1 MKKLVKFSF
10 FIVFCF
16 CSFSLLGQTFNISGN
31 AKTYAGDTLKMYA
44 LMDYI
49 SKNEYLIAKAAVDKN
64 GNFTFSGRISEIT
77 PAYIDLI
84 VFKGLIYL
92 QPGKNCE
99 IVLPEKQEIAIQDKL
114 NPYFKKREFYIKS
127 INPDKEDLNYL
138 IPEFEKHYNAALGK
152 VLYSL
157 KGISK
162 ASTDSIENAINQ
174 KFSSKNKYFEDYK
187 NYRFAILDYT
197 AYHRSKTDIV
207 RDLFTNKD
215 VLTNNLAYSEVFDE
229 IFSNIFIAGKSS
241 AITIK
246 DLYLGIKDKSY
257 NTLKKQFLANENVK
271 SEKFAD
277 YLILKGLRD
286 AYYFDSYPKE
296 NLVAIVDSMAQ
307 TCNDLFFRK
316 IAANLS
322 KDFTTLLCGYA
333 PAQILLKDI
342 NDEEYY
348 LEKSSGKFVYLTF
361 FNPDSYTSNGDLEL
375 LKTIYKE
382 VPPEM
387 LDIVT
392 IFVSQNKEDMKKLL
406 QSDSDIKWKV
416 LWYNYDNSLLKKY
429 NIRAFPMYYLINPEG
444 VLSMNPAPGPQEDF
458 PSKFSAAYRS
468 WKNEQY
474 RKQYRENQGI
484 K

>member
-1 MKKLVKFSF
+1 
-10 FIVFCF
+10 
-16 CSFSLLGQTFNISGN
+16 
-31 AKTYAGDTLKMYA
+31 
-44 LMDYI
+44 
-49 SKNEYLIAKAAVDKN
+49 
-64 GNFTFSGRISEIT
+64 
-77 PAYIDLI
+77 
-84 VFKGLIYL
+84 
-92 QPGKNCE
+92 
-99 IVLPEKQEIAIQDKL
+99 
-114 NPYFKKREFYIKS
+114 
-127 INPDKEDLNYL
+127 
-138 IPEFEKHYNAALGK
+138 
-152 VLYSL
+152 
-157 KGISK
+157 
-162 ASTDSIENAINQ
+162 
-174 KFSSKNKYFEDYK
+174 
-187 NYRFAILDYT
+187 
-197 AYHRSKTDIV
+197 
-207 RDLFTNKD
+207 
-215 VLTNNLAYSEVFDE
+215 
-229 IFSNIFIAGKSS
+229 
-241 AITIK
+241 
-246 DLYLGIKDKSY
+246 
-257 NTLKKQFLANENVK
+257 
-271 SEKFAD
+271 AD

-375 LKTIYKE
+375 LKNIYKE

-474 RKQYRENQGI
+474 RKQYREKQGI